1 MFTGII
7 FYFVPQRKQWRGDK
21 LGGADHWIS
30 LLLEITCSETS
41 SCATFADAPPVCAF
55 ARRVATALYG
65 NQYRSNE
72 TVVYRA
78 ALTFHCGSGGETVLS
93 TLHRLQ
99 GNKIRWPESTKFHAT
114 QACVC
119 VGDVEEGWR
128 LKSSELLVAKS
139 GNCLRCHNPTRQW
152 VSLFVRTGLVTSL
165 WFEISKDQYERSHDL
180 PYRYP
185 VAVAVYVYG
194 YDMKC

>member
-65 NQYRSNE
+65 NQYHNNE

-78 ALTFHCGSGGETVLS
+78 ALTFQCGSGGETVLS

-119 VGDVEEGWR
+119 VLVTWKRVDGWSR
-128 LKSSELLVAKS
+128 VNFLWPKVVTACVAI
-139 GNCLRCHNPTRQW
+139 TRQD
-152 VSLFVRTGLVTSL
+152 SGFRFS
-165 WFEISKDQYERSHDL
+165 
-180 PYRYP
+180 
-185 VAVAVYVYG
+185 
-194 YDMKC
+194 